1 MCARAAKILQTLECR
16 PSSAQYEEYEMEETN
31 LPVNYEEDTDDGYTP
46 VETSDRTVVGN
57 LIKYTSDN
65 GWTESGLQVES
76 NKKLAALA
84 VNKVLQRWQEERVI
98 ETIAQKPLPDAE
110 EMNAAIPEI
119 EWDKGPDGKPRP
131 PWQLAHIV
139 YLLDIE
145 TCEKFTFVSASI
157 GAKIAVCALQD
168 RVAWMRKLRGAD
180 VVPQVELS
188 FKPMSTRFGM
198 RKRPDFKIVGWL
210 DLRAGAGASPS
221 ALHQLPP
228 IELNEVAP
236 PTTAEEMNDALPF

>member
-1 MCARAAKILQTLECR
+1 M
-16 PSSAQYEEYEMEETN
+16 SEERN
-31 LPVNYEEDTDDGYTP
+31 LPVDYEENTDDGYTP

-65 GWTESGLQVES
+65 GWTESGLPVES
-76 NKKLAALA
+76 NKKLAAVA

-98 ETIAQKPLPDAE
+98 ETIAQKPLPDTD
-110 EMNAAIPEI
+110 EMNAAIPHS
-119 EWDKGPDGKPRP
+119 EWEEGPDGKPRP
-131 PWQLAHIV
+131 PWQLAHVV

-145 TCEKFTFVSASI
+145 TCEKITFVSASI
-157 GAKIAVCALQD
+157 GAKIAVRALQD

-198 RKRPDFKIVGWL
+198 RKRPDFKIVRWL
-210 DLRAGAGASPS
+210 NLKAGAGASPPS
-221 ALHQLPP
+221 LRQLPP
-228 IELNEVAP
+228 TELNEVTP

>member
-1 MCARAAKILQTLECR
+1 
-16 PSSAQYEEYEMEETN
+16 MEGKN

-46 VETSDRTVVGN
+46 VETSDRTVVGV
-57 LIKYTSDN
+57 LIKYSGDN
-65 GWTESGLQVES
+65 GWTESGFPVES
-76 NKKLAALA
+76 NKKLAAVA

-110 EMNAAIPEI
+110 EMNAAIPQI

-145 TCEKFTFVSASI
+145 TCEKLTFVSASI

-210 DLRAGAGASPS
+210 DLRAGAGASPP
-221 ALHQLPP
+221 ALRQLPP
-228 IELNEVAP
+228 TELNEVTP
-236 PTTAEEMNDALPF
+236 PGTAEEMNDALPF